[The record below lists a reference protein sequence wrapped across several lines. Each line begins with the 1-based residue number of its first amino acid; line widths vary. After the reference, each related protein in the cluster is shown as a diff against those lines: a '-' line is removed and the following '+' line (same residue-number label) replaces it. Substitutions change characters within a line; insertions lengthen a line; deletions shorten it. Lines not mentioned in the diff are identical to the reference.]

1 MLTLTLLC
9 GLLFPTATADE
20 VNPALRAAIAA
31 STDVVVVEVLETKPR
46 QAIEGARDTVQ
57 LKVVRSLKGAMS
69 PGNKFGVYYH
79 LLWVD
84 AQQMILEK
92 PKFEQ
97 GKEYVVF
104 LKSHV
109 QTSGDERKV
118 VYELADQWFAVVPRN
133 ESLEKELARLI
144 PKSEIPPG
152 P

>member
-9 GLLFPTATADE
+9 GLFTAAADE
-20 VNPALRAAIAA
+20 RDPVLRAAIAA

-46 QAIEGARDTVQ
+46 KAIEGARDTVR
-57 LKVVRSLKGAMS
+57 LKVVRSLKGAM
-69 PGNKFGVYYH
+69 PAGTKFGVYYH

-84 AQQMILEK
+84 AQQMTLEK

-104 LKSHV
+104 LKSHAE
-109 QTSGDERKV
+109 TSGDERKI
-118 VYELADQWFAVVPRN
+118 VYELTDQWFAVFPRN
-133 ESLEKELARLI
+133 EAMEKELARLL